1 MSANAMALPS
11 QQARSTNPQQA
22 PASDGG
28 GKQRAA
34 EDGHQFIFKPFK
46 ISKEATSAQR
56 RAQRQDHVGAT
67 DPRKEEFGMLL
78 FALLGSVALLLEA
91 GPLSPR
97 QEIAG
102 FATVHPHFDTLLF
115 G

>member
-1 MSANAMALPS
+1 MSANAMASPS
-11 QQARSTNPQQA
+11 QQARSTHPQQA
-22 PASDGG
+22 PASGG
-28 GKQRAA
+28 GKHRAA
-34 EDGHQFIFKPFK
+34 EDGHQFVFKPFK

-78 FALLGSVALLLEA
+78 SALLGSVAVLLEA

-97 QEIAG
+97 QELPASPS
-102 FATVHPHFDTLLF
+102 VHPHFDTLLP